1 MLIPRKIK
9 YRKQQRGKRRGG
21 SNRSYSIDFGKYVL
35 KAVSTN
41 WLTSRQIEAARRAI
55 TRFVKRGG
63 KIWIRVFP
71 AQPVT
76 STPAETGMGGGKGSL
91 DHFVARVLRG
101 RMLFEIDGVTE
112 EIAKEAFKL
121 AAAKLPVETQFVKK
135 EEE

>member
-9 YRKQQRGKRRGG
+9 YRKQQRGKRRGV
-21 SNRSYSIDFGKYVL
+21 SNRGYSIDFGKYGL

>member
-1 MLIPRKIK
+1 
-9 YRKQQRGKRRGG
+9 
-21 SNRSYSIDFGKYVL
+21 
-35 KAVSTN
+35 
-41 WLTSRQIEAARRAI
+41 
-55 TRFVKRGG
+55 
-63 KIWIRVFP
+63 
-71 AQPVT
+71 
-76 STPAETGMGGGKGSL
+76 MGGGKGSL